1 MVGGGAPRAG
11 GAQHEV
17 ELFAHLLLADELAEV
32 LGTQGGFDGLVLPVG
47 GGVHQPFRGGAV
59 RRVVPVHFRCS

>member
-1 MVGGGAPRAG
+1 MVGGGAPRPG

-17 ELFAHLLLADELAEV
+17 ELFADLLLADELAEV
-32 LGTQGGFDGLVLPVG
+32 LGAQGGFDGLVLPVG
-47 GGVHQPFRGGAV
+47 GGVHQPFRGAV